1 MTQKKKQLKKSL
13 LLSLII
19 YSSKLFSLHL
29 LLSYH
34 FRDLKSDSTNAGYFK
49 AGRKSAL
56 PVLNTTPSYFL
67 LPIPALSSQGHRY
80 LKLFGTWTAIA
91 ASQAFLP

>member
-34 FRDLKSDSTNAGYFK
+34 FRDLKSDSTNVGYFK
-49 AGRKSAL
+49 EGRKSTL
-56 PVLNTTPSYFL
+56 PALNTAPLYSL
-67 LPIPALSSQGHRY
+67 LPIPALSSHGHRF
-80 LKLFGTWTAIA
+80 LKLFGTWIAIA
-91 ASQAFLP
+91 ANLAFLP